1 MIHCGEAKGKHTA
14 VLIAQNLDEVLENLD
29 LGPDMF
35 TAITTDNANNML
47 NATQKKAKNIDMGLG
62 CLDHILQL
70 IVNRSIDKVPELK
83 AAIGKFKRLATSTHK
98 SSLAIQ
104 RIKKECAD
112 LDKSAEGPKGKSI
125 FYFLMS
131 SFNDCLIVNTQHNF
145 FFEFTIENDY

>member
-1 MIHCGEAKGKHTA
+1 MIHCDEAKGKHT
-14 VLIAQNLDEVLENLD
+14 VDLIAQNLDEVLENLN

-35 TAITTDNANNML
+35 TAITTDNASNML

-112 LDKSAEGPKGKSI
+112 LDKSAEGPKGNSI
-125 FYFLMS
+125 CYFLMS
-131 SFNDCLIVNTQHNF
+131 SFNDCLIVNTQHYF
-145 FFEFTIENDY
+145 FFRIFI